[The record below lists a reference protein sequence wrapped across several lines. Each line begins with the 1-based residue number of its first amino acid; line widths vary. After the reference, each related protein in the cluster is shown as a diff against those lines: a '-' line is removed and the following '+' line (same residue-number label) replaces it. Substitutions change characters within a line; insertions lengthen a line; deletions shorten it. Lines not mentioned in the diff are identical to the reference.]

1 MNDLSAT
8 ELARLI
14 RSKAV
19 SPVEVLAAHL
29 DAIERANPAIN
40 AIVTLA
46 TEQAMDAA
54 RVAEEAV
61 VQGRSI
67 GPLHGVPICIK
78 DVTPT
83 AGIRT
88 TYGSRLFADHVPV
101 TDAEVVTRLKA
112 AGAIVVGKTNT
123 PEFATGAN
131 TVNDVFGATRNP
143 WDLRLT
149 AGGSTGGGAAAV
161 AARMLP
167 LAEGTDVGCSLRVPA
182 AYCGVIGLRP
192 TAGVVPNSVEPQPWD
207 VTTVHGPVARIASD
221 VGLMLDAMAGASAS
235 SPISFDPPWHGQL
248 ARLIED
254 TRDLR
259 DVSIGYVAD
268 IAGLGVDAEVE
279 RVCRSA
285 AMRLADAHAA
295 VREVALDLSDGCDAY
310 QTLRGQWMVA
320 QYHDRL
326 DRLDELGPNLAGNIR
341 SGLTLSIQDIAGA
354 ERARADIWRRLQR
367 YFDEFDLLLTPT
379 VPVPPF
385 PVEKNYP
392 TEIGGRK
399 LTDYTTWFAS
409 AFVISLVALPAA
421 SAPAGTTSSGLP
433 VGIQIV
439 GPRCAEARI
448 LACAKIITELNPI
461 GLPPYAA
468 ATALR
473 THNFA

>member
-1 MNDLSAT
+1 MNNKSAI
-8 ELARLI
+8 ELAQLV
-14 RSKAV
+14 RSKSV
-19 SPVEVLAAHL
+19 SPVEILEAHL
-29 DAIERANPAIN
+29 SAIAQANPAIN

-46 TEQAMDAA
+46 ADQAMHAARAAEQA
-54 RVAEEAV
+54 V
-61 VQGRSI
+61 VDGREL
-67 GPLHGVPICIK
+67 GPLHGVPVGIK

-88 TYGSRLFADHVPV
+88 TYGSPLYADHVPD
-101 TDAEVVTRLKA
+101 TDAEVVSRLKA

-149 AGGSTGGGAAAV
+149 VGGSTGGGAAAV

-182 AYCGVIGLRP
+182 SYCGVVGLRP

-207 VTTVHGPVARIASD
+207 VTTVHGPVARTATD
-221 VGLMLDAMAGASAS
+221 VALMLDAMSGASAS
-235 SPISFDPPWHGQL
+235 SPISFDPPWQGSLAQL
-248 ARLIED
+248 VED
-254 TRDLR
+254 TRDLH

-268 IAGLGVDAEVE
+268 IAGLGVDPEVE

-285 AMRLADAHAA
+285 ALRLAQARAT
-295 VREVALDLSDGCDAY
+295 VNEVTLDLSDGCDAY
-310 QTLRGQWMVA
+310 QVLRGQWMA
-320 QYHDRL
+320 SQYADRL
-326 DRLDELGPNLAGNIR
+326 DRLDEFGPNLAGNIAA
-341 SGLTLSIQDIAGA
+341 GLALSIREVAAA
-354 ERARADIWRRLQR
+354 ERTRAAIWHRLRSFFNQH
-367 YFDEFDLLLTPT
+367 DLLLTPT

-399 LTDYTTWFAS
+399 LENYTTWFAS
-409 AFVISLVALPAA
+409 AFVISLVTLPAA
-421 SAPAGTTSSGLP
+421 SAPAGLTSSGLP

-439 GPRCAEARI
+439 GPRCAEPRI
-448 LACAKIITELNPI
+448 LACAKFIAGLNPI
-461 GLPPYAA
+461 AIPPHAA
-468 ATALR
+468 ITPLR
-473 THNFA
+473 THSFA

>member
-1 MNDLSAT
+1 MNDKTAM

-14 RSKAV
+14 RTKAV

-29 DAIERANPAIN
+29 DAIDRANPAIN

-46 TEQAMDAA
+46 TDQAMDAA
-54 RVAEEAV
+54 RAAEDAV

-67 GPLHGVPICIK
+67 GPLHGVPVGIK

-88 TYGSRLFADHVPV
+88 TYASRLFADHVP
-101 TDAEVVTRLKA
+101 TEDAEVVARLKA

-131 TVNDVFGATRNP
+131 TVNDLFGATRNP

-207 VTTVHGPVARIASD
+207 VTTVHGPVARDAAD
-221 VGLMLDAMAGASAS
+221 AALMLDAMAGASTS
-235 SPISFDPPWHGQL
+235 SPISFDPPWRGTL
-248 ARLIED
+248 ARLIENA
-254 TRDLR
+254 RDLH

-268 IAGLGVDAEVE
+268 IAGLGVDSEIE
-279 RVCRSA
+279 QVCRSA
-285 AMRLADAHAA
+285 ALRLAQARAE
-295 VREVALDLSDGCDAY
+295 VREVALDLADGCDAY
-310 QTLRGQWMVA
+310 QVLRGEWMVS
-320 QYHDRL
+320 QYSDRL
-326 DRLDELGPNLAGNIR
+326 DQLDSFGPNLAGNIAA
-341 SGLTLSIQDIAGA
+341 GLKLTTRDIAA
-354 ERARADIWRRLQR
+354 SERTRADIWRRLRSFFNQH
-367 YFDEFDLLLTPT
+367 DLLLTPT
-379 VPVPPF
+379 LPVPPF
-385 PVEKNYP
+385 PVEKNHP

-399 LTDYTTWFAS
+399 LDNYTTWFAP
-409 AFVISLVALPAA
+409 AFLISLVSLPAA
-421 SAPAGTTSSGLP
+421 SVPAGMTSAGLP
-433 VGIQIV
+433 IGIQII
-439 GPRCAEARI
+439 GPRCAEPRI
-448 LACAKIITELNPI
+448 LACAKLIAELNPI
-461 GLPPYAA
+461 GPPPHAA
-468 ATALR
+468 ASSSRAR
-473 THNFA
+473 SFA